1 KRFDI
6 NHRHKISKASVGCI
20 NIPILFLRSFP
31 HSDSIVSHRVLSPT
45 RRQVEEVRKRVERA
59 RNPIPFRDA
68 WVDHFVSD
76 KFGAATTHWS
86 KLEDRVRR
94 GVGNPCPLVLIGL
107 PASIVTFGENP
118 TVLHELLVEE

>member
-1 KRFDI
+1 MRAVYAPAQL
-6 NHRHKISKASVGCI
+6 SS
-20 NIPILFLRSFP
+20 RSN
-31 HSDSIVSHRVLSPT
+31 SHTDMARIGLSPT

-59 RNPIPFRDA
+59 RNRIPFRDA

-118 TVLHELLVEE
+118 TVVRELLVEE

>member
-1 KRFDI
+1 MRSLVRRYADEKEI
-6 NHRHKISKASVGCI
+6 N
-20 NIPILFLRSFP
+20 
-31 HSDSIVSHRVLSPT
+31 SHADMDRIGLSPT
-45 RRQVEEVRKRVERA
+45 RRQIEEVRKRVEREK
-59 RNPIPFRDA
+59 NPVPFREA
-68 WVDHFVSD
+68 WVEQFVSD

-118 TVLHELLVEE
+118 TVVQELLEEEKDADEDDKNAV